1 MFIKTWKRSV
11 ALLLAMVMMLTLPGF
26 TAQAAVSED
35 QSQITI
41 VEDAIT
47 TDTTSVKVQIANLPK
62 AGILRII
69 QLDAGENYEEAK
81 LNNYTSLCLVVLT
94 NLQSGENTLNLTAKP
109 TEGSKI
115 LAVMRDASGS
125 GSGTVD
131 YVSNAIT
138 VTKAAEDSKPTV
150 DEILA
155 GCSVKLVRSENFKVE
170 DTSVDVEVK
179 LADSLTDGCYMTVY
193 AYSSNTSFD
202 PDATYNKRL
211 WSGKVTTGTV
221 TCNFSQTLQVGYNVI
236 ACLNVPVGDDNYRP
250 VNSQPIQVV
259 DENGEGFKDYT
270 YPDVKIDETSL
281 EEGATTVHLTLT
293 GDERLFQAARDGKT
307 SIRCAVAQYPEG
319 ESFDFEGEN
328 QISLASNINCTEAFS
343 GKEITLSEPVRSGY
357 RVRAVVYWT
366 QNEEIF
372 LPKGNDYE
380 ESFHR
385 PDDSVG
391 VVAKTVEEAP
401 AIAIDGTVSEGQDF
415 TVKVTGTVPVGSM
428 ILVKSYPADTL
439 EFAMTGGTW
448 VASKFDVSAG
458 SYTITPNAGVLS
470 AGDKIVAFLQKGG
483 KISAQSVPV
492 SVQQSVPFV
501 ITTSDVLTTEST
513 AVTFQIQAVS
523 VAEDANINIVS
534 LCKMKADGTPDTSNP
549 IARKF
554 GQKPGEIS
562 FDLAAGSLSAGD
574 KICLVLTYDKGN
586 QTFTGPA
593 VPVVAEDS
601 VNVEETSFTVD
612 SKTATVIVKG
622 CEDFKGGYLF
632 LATGKAGEDRD
643 SRTKLATVSFTGEGT
658 YPVIFH
664 QTKLNPGETV
674 LAYLYKY
681 DADADR
687 IYTKEAAEVPIV
699 GDAVK
704 KDASVEIV
712 TSNVRAD
719 RSDVWVQAEYDE
731 SLTGKLALYCHEGDS
746 YTEADRIYYDAVV
759 SKDSSQKI
767 SFVEGKLTAGKKL
780 TAVLEL
786 SDGTEVVSNSVLISA
801 VPEKVKPQA
810 KILTEKV
817 TAGITH
823 IQASMTIDSD
833 TNDASYV
840 LYQYTGDA
848 FDADTA
854 TTLTSGKIY
863 KSTSSQTLYFGANKL
878 KEGAKLLLVL
888 TADGV
893 EGRSE
898 EITVQPSPDW
908 GTPYAAFDVSAVAA
922 DATEIP
928 VTIQYADEYLS
939 LGDEFYCDVT
949 IYQFSAAYTD
959 QEFADKE
966 LWENPNNVTRIGQV
980 NSRLG
985 METNGKITVPV
996 STGVTLN
1003 PGDRLIIKLRLPHT
1017 EWEGEEVDYVSASV
1031 PVLAA
1036 GEEAPA
1042 YKVVLYN
1049 LGEDSSRGN
1058 RVRTILENLGIPTE
1072 TLEYGE
1078 LNETVGYLAGL
1089 DGYEKADQAWTG
1101 DSFDTEFMLLC
1112 NLPESLLDRF
1122 LDEMQADGLRI
1133 DHKAVV
1139 TEYNRESEFHE
1150 LIEEIQNE
1158 HEVFQWLIALNSLVN
1173 DANALDEADY
1183 QGQKDWADLQQAIND
1198 AETLLR
1204 SEEPTAE
1211 DLEKSYN
1218 TLKDLYLSVTG
1229 KEEITGTAV
1238 INVTKNENGTYRL
1251 EASVKDARRA
1261 ENGNYTYKWR
1271 TGETTAVIDQ
1281 ISAEMLQGETV
1292 EIGGENYYGTLKAQL
1307 SVPDAPKVT
1316 VTTGKGSLLVQWE
1329 KPEEKD
1335 NQMLPESYVVR
1346 VYDKT
1351 TLVKEVEVDGNTFQ
1365 AEFSDL
1371 EEGKEYTVKVE
1382 AISPVGR
1389 SDRSILTSKAEESKE
1404 DPTPNPNPT
1413 PTPDPTPTPAPT
1425 PTPDPTPGTAAKP
1438 GAEDQKQELKSS
1450 AKKQNGTKKTSNPKT
1465 GDESSATWYLVMLAL
1480 SGAVVLG
1487 TGKKRRRG

>member
-1 MFIKTWKRSV
+1 MFLKTWKRSV

-41 VEDAIT
+41 AEDAIT
-47 TDTTSVKVQIANLPK
+47 TDTTSVKVQIANLPS

-69 QLDAGENYEEAK
+69 QLDSGETYEEAK
-81 LNNYTSLCLVVLT
+81 LNNYTSLCFAVLT

-115 LAVMRDASGS
+115 MAVMRDASGEE
-125 GSGTVD
+125 TID
-131 YVSNAIT
+131 YVSNAVT
-138 VTKAAEDSKPTV
+138 VTKAADASKPTA

-155 GCSVKLVRSENFKVE
+155 ACSAKFLRTENFKVE

-179 LADSLTDGCYMTVY
+179 LADSLTDGCYMTLY

-211 WSGKVTTGTV
+211 WSGRVTTGTV
-221 TCNFSQTLQVGYNVI
+221 TCNFNQTLQVGYNVI
-236 ACLNVPVGDDNYRP
+236 ACLNVPVGEDNYRP

-259 DENGEGFKDYT
+259 DENGESFKDYT
-270 YPDVKIDETSL
+270 YPDVKIDESSL
-281 EEGATTVHLTLT
+281 EEGTTTVHLTLT
-293 GDERLFQAARDGKT
+293 GDERLFQAAQEDKI
-307 SIRCAVAQYPEG
+307 SITCAVAQYPEG

-328 QISLASNINCTEAFS
+328 QISLVSNLKCAEAFS
-343 GKEITLSEPVRSGY
+343 GKEVTLSEPVKAGY

-366 QNEEIF
+366 QNEELF

-391 VVAKTVEEAP
+391 VVAKTVEETP
-401 AIAIDGTVSEGQDF
+401 TIAVDGVVTEDQDF
-415 TVKVTGTVPVGSM
+415 TVKVAGTVPEGSM

-458 SYTITPNAGVLS
+458 TYTITPNTGVLS
-470 AGDKIVAFLQKGG
+470 AGDKVVAFLQKGG
-483 KISAQSVPV
+483 DISAQSVPV

-513 AVTFQIQAVS
+513 AVRFQIQAVS

-534 LCKMKADGTPDTSNP
+534 LCKMKEDGTPDTANP

-554 GQKPGEIS
+554 GQTPGEIS
-562 FDLAAGSLSAGD
+562 FDLTAGSLSAGD
-574 KICLVLTYDKGN
+574 KICLVLTYDNGN
-586 QTFTGPA
+586 KTFTSQA
-593 VPVVAEDS
+593 IPVVEEDS
-601 VNVEETSFTVD
+601 VNVEETSFTVE

-632 LATGKAGEDRD
+632 LATGKAGDDRD

-658 YPVIFH
+658 YPVTFN
-664 QTKLNPGETV
+664 QTKLNVGETV

-681 DADADR
+681 DADTDR
-687 IYTKEAAEVPIV
+687 IYTKEAAEVPII

-731 SLTGKLALYCHEGDS
+731 SLTGKLALYCHEGDA
-746 YTEADRIYYDAVV
+746 YTEVDRIYYEAVS

-767 SFVEGKLTAGKKL
+767 SFGAGKLEAGKNL
-780 TAVLEL
+780 TAELEL
-786 SDGTEVVSNSVLISA
+786 SDGTEVVSNSVVISA
-801 VPEKVKPQA
+801 IPEKVKPQA

-823 IQASMTIDSD
+823 IQASMMIDSD
-833 TNDASYV
+833 TKDASYV
-840 LYQYTGDA
+840 LYQFTGDA
-848 FDADTA
+848 FDTDTA
-854 TTLTSGKIY
+854 TALTSGKIY
-863 KSTSSQTLYFGANKL
+863 KSTSNQTLYFGANKL

-893 EGRSE
+893 EGRSDE
-898 EITVQPSPDW
+898 VTIQPSPDW
-908 GTPYAAFDVSAVAA
+908 GTPYAAFDVSAVSA

-928 VTIQYADEYLS
+928 VTIQYAEEYLS

-959 QEFADKE
+959 QEFEEKE
-966 LWENPNNVTRIGQV
+966 LWENPNNVIRIGQV

-996 STGVTLN
+996 STGVTMN

-1031 PVLAA
+1031 PILAA

-1049 LGEDSSRGN
+1049 LSEDSSRGN
-1058 RVRTILENLGIPTE
+1058 RVRTILEHLGIPTE
-1072 TLEYGE
+1072 TLKNSE

-1089 DGYEKADQAWTG
+1089 DGYEKADQTWDG

-1122 LDEMQADGLRI
+1122 LDEMQANGLRI

-1139 TEYNRESEFHE
+1139 TEYNRDAEFHE

-1173 DANALDEADY
+1173 EANALDAADY
-1183 QGQKDWADLQQAIND
+1183 QGQKDWDAFQQAIKEAD
-1198 AETLLR
+1198 GLLR
-1204 SEEPTAE
+1204 REEPTAE
-1211 DLEKSYN
+1211 ELETSYE
-1218 TLKDLYLSVTG
+1218 TLKTLYLSVTG

-1238 INVTKNENGTYRL
+1238 ISVTKNENGTYRL
-1251 EASVKDARRA
+1251 EASVKDVRRA
-1261 ENGNYTYKWR
+1261 GNGTYTYKWR
-1271 TGETTAVIDQ
+1271 TGETTAIIDQ
-1281 ISAEMLQGETV
+1281 VSADLLQGETV

-1307 SVPDAPKVT
+1307 SVPDAPLVT
-1316 VTTGKGSLLVQWE
+1316 VTSGKGSLLVQWE
-1329 KPEEKD
+1329 KPEETE

-1346 VYDKT
+1346 VYEGN
-1351 TLVKEVEVDGNTFQ
+1351 TLVKELEVDGNTFR
-1365 AEFSDL
+1365 AEMNDL

-1389 SDRSILTSKAEESKE
+1389 SDRAVLTAKAEENKE
-1404 DPTPNPNPT
+1404 DPTPTPEPTPIPEPNPV
-1413 PTPDPTPTPAPT
+1413 

-1438 GAEDQKQELKSS
+1438 GAEDQKQELKAS
-1450 AKKQNGTKKTSNPKT
+1450 AEKQKGKKKTSNPKT
-1465 GDESSATWYLVMLAL
+1465 GDESPATLYLVMLAL
-1480 SGAVVLG
+1480 SGAVALG
-1487 TGKKRRRG
+1487 AGKKRRRG